1 MQSLKTR
8 NLKVWLIIFFMLRP
22 TVKLLR
28 RSDYC
33 LKFLVLPN
41 ELLIDELFLKSIWL
55 SLDYL
60 LEQGM

>member
-8 NLKVWLIIFFMLRP
+8 NLKVWLIIFFMLKP

-41 ELLIDELFLKSIWL
+41 ELLTLFLNSIWL

>member
-8 NLKVWLIIFFMLRP
+8 NLKVWLIIFFMLKP

-41 ELLIDELFLKSIWL
+41 ELLTLFLKSIWL